1 MLLVR
6 MAAMEAVLEQAPFVG
21 GRFTRAPF
29 VHLAQ
34 PFHAELRAVYQAMQE
49 LLRLGSRVLS

>member
-49 LLRLGSRVLS
+49 LLR